1 MKKKGFKELLRDDI
15 DFDTAKKIQEEY
27 MHRLVDINQNYDN
40 LRKENCRIV
49 VGTDVH
55 YYMKG
60 IKELG
65 IACAVFW
72 DVDKEEIIDCSFSEM
87 EIKFP
92 YKAGYLGFRE
102 VKIIR
107 QAIKNSKIKADL
119 LMCDGHGIIHP
130 RNFGEAVHLGL
141 ALDVPSLGVAK
152 NPFIG
157 FSSWKNLKKI
167 KGSKAPIWFK
177 DPESQPFNNNIIGYA
192 ICLADFKKPVFLSIG
207 FKISLEDAIDITL
220 KTTINHKQPEP
231 LFFADKY
238 AREFKNQ

>member
-1 MKKKGFKELLRDDI
+1 MNKIVFRELLRDDI
-15 DFDTAKKIQEEY
+15 DFDTAKKIQEKY
-27 MHRLVDINQNYDN
+27 QHLSVNMWQNHID
-40 LRKENCRIV
+40 LKKENCKIV

-55 YYMKG
+55 YYKKG
-60 IKELG
+60 VKEFG

-102 VKIIR
+102 AKIIS
-107 QAIKNSKIKADL
+107 QAIKYSKIKADL

-141 ALDVPSLGVAK
+141 TLNISSLGIAK

-157 FSSWKNLKKI
+157 FSNWKNLKKI
-167 KGSKAPIWFK
+167 KGSKTPIWFS
-177 DPESQPFNNNIIGYA
+177 DPKVQPSNNRILGYA
-192 ICLADFKKPVFLSIG
+192 ICLANSKKPVFLSIG
-207 FKISLEDAIDITL
+207 FKISLEDAIEIAL
-220 KTTINHKQPEP
+220 KTSIDHKQPEP

-238 AREFKNQ
+238 AREFNQ